1 METTIQKWGNS
12 LGVRLPK
19 NVTESQSLKA
29 GSIVRITTNK
39 SGIAITLQKK
49 STPTLSFLLKGVS
62 AKNLHA
68 ELDWGNARGGEIW

>member
-39 SGIAITLQKK
+39 TGIAITVQKK
-49 STPTLSFLLKGVS
+49 PAPTLSSLLKGIS
-62 AKNLHA
+62 PKNKHA
-68 ELDWGNARGGEIW
+68 EVDWGKALGGEIW